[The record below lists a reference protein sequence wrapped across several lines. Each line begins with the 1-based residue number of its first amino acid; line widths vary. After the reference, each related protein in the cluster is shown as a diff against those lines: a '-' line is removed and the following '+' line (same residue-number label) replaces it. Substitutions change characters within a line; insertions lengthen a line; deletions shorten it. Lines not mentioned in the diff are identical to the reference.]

1 MIIKIEGIKCNN
13 CIKKIKEAFKKNG
26 AKDVKVDFEGV
37 EFENLQEKEAI
48 EVIEDLGFNVL
59 YK

>member
-1 MIIKIEGIKCNN
+1 MEIKVEGIKCNN

-26 AKDVKVDFEGV
+26 AKSIKVDLNGV
-37 EFENLQEKEAI
+37 EFENLELETAI
-48 EVIEDLGFNVL
+48 KIIEDLGFNPL